1 MRLNRKCPG
10 GVLPL
15 ATALLLASCQLAPA
29 HVDTTAEAQRLL
41 QADRDFAA
49 LADRIGDAEAFYQ
62 YLAEDATQIPAD
74 APPRRGRKEIS
85 DGLRSLP
92 PMKLRWT
99 PQQASVSDDGSMGW
113 SWGEWSI
120 VGTGKA
126 NDAVFAAGRY
136 LDVWKK
142 QADGSWKV
150 VADIGNAQSKK

>member
-1 MRLNRKCPG
+1 MQRSSSSGPL
-10 GVLPL
+10 L
-15 ATALLLASCQLAPA
+15 ATTLLLAGCQFAPA

-49 LADRIGDAEAFYQ
+49 LVDRVGDAEAFYQ

-74 APPRRGRKEIS
+74 AAPRHGRKEIS
-85 DGLRSLP
+85 DSLRSLP
-92 PMKLRWT
+92 PMRLQWT
-99 PQQASVSDDGSMGW
+99 PQEASVSDDGSMGW
-113 SWGEWSI
+113 TWGEWTI

-126 NDAVFAAGRY
+126 SGATYAGGRY
-136 LDVWKK
+136 LDVWKR